1 MLIEIQCDKFISHG
15 KIREPIRFHKGL
27 NAVLGDDNGS
37 NSIGKST
44 FLMILDFVFG
54 GKDYVNKCT
63 DVQTNVQEHNINF
76 TFEFEGDY
84 YHFSRNTVSYNT
96 VTRCDENYNP
106 LPEDSQMTLK
116 SYCAFLSEK
125 YGTSVE
131 ESLTWRSAVSRYIR
145 VWKRDTLDEERP
157 LKEAKDES
165 AEAAIKKYM
174 QLFGRYLPVEAQIQ
188 QAKEAE
194 DEKETFKKSADYK
207 HIQAAKNK
215 PEYEDNEKRIAVLK
229 DKQQELAEQSNKGL
243 LNLDAFQTN
252 HLTGLEN
259 QLRLYCRQKA
269 KVQAQLNSIRR
280 EMAEGKKSFKK
291 TYSELER
298 FFPEAEFQTLENI
311 ESFHQKLAK
320 VLGDEFKETE
330 KGLATTFMILSN
342 EIVRIQDEIE
352 EIKKIPNVSE
362 AILKE
367 YAQLNTELNNLITAN
382 ANYDRLNELKK
393 IAGEY
398 AETRDKVIH
407 DQLLAIESQING
419 KMKEISNSI
428 FGNEQ
433 RMPPVLR
440 MEKLNKYTFDTPNDG
455 GTGAQYRG
463 LITFDLANLNVLP
476 IPFLVHDSPLLKN
489 IEKRVLA
496 EIVRLYAEEESLGK
510 QVFIA
515 FDMLDTYNEEM
526 QSLLS
531 KYSVLEL
538 SPGGNELFGRA
549 WNKETESEKDGENK

>member
-1 MLIEIQCDKFISHG
+1 MLVEVQCDKFISHG

-27 NAVLGDDNGS
+27 NTVLGDDNGS

-44 FLMILDFVFG
+44 FLMILDFIFG

-76 TFEFEGDY
+76 TFEFDGEY

-116 SYCAFLSEK
+116 SYCAFLAEK

-131 ESLTWRSAVSRYIR
+131 DALTWRAAVSRYIR

-157 LKEAKDES
+157 LREAKDES

-188 QAKEAE
+188 QAKAAE
-194 DEKETFKKSADYK
+194 DEKDTFKKSADYK

-215 PEYEDNEKRIAVLK
+215 PEYEENEKRIAALRQK
-229 DKQQELAEQSNKGL
+229 EQELAEQSSKGL
-243 LNLDAFQTN
+243 LDLDAFQTK
-252 HLTGLEN
+252 HLTELEN
-259 QLRLYCRQKA
+259 QLLLYRRQKA
-269 KVQAQLNSIRR
+269 KVQSQLNSIRR
-280 EMAEGKKSFKK
+280 EMTEGKKSFKK

-298 FFPEAEFQTLENI
+298 FFPEAEFQTLESI

-330 KGLATTFMILSN
+330 KDLATTFMMLSN
-342 EIVRIQDEIE
+342 EIVRIQGEIE

-367 YAQLNTELNNLITAN
+367 YAQINTELNNLITAN
-382 ANYDRLNELKK
+382 ANYDRLNELKA
-393 IAGEY
+393 IATEY
-398 AETRDKVIH
+398 AETRDKVIR
-407 DQLLAIESQING
+407 DQLLSIESQVNG
-419 KMKEISNSI
+419 QMKEISDSI
-428 FGNEQ
+428 FGSEQ

-463 LITFDLANLNVLP
+463 LITFDLANMDILP
-476 IPFLVHDSPLLKN
+476 IPFVVHDSPLLKN

-496 EIVRLYAEEESLGK
+496 EIVRLYTEQEASGK

-526 QSLLS
+526 QKLLREHL
-531 KYSVLEL
+531 VLEL

-549 WNKETESEKDGENK
+549 WNKETETEDDGE